1 MANPIESAISFIS
14 DPWGGASALSN
25 SVGKVL
31 GLDNNDA
38 IDQSQETLRSIQNR
52 ANAVSAQNKGLYDD
66 YWNQMQGM
74 YGDNAG
80 KYNDAVSQLADAISN
95 REDFSYGRDVNEFL
109 DPAMEMRQRQ
119 AAQQLNASASSG
131 GNRFSS
137 NYQDKLMA
145 QSQGLAS
152 EEWQKAYDRMM
163 QDRAQQLSEWQTGQ
177 NRINNLNMLAGLYGN
192 DRNQLSNALG
202 DYYSSM
208 ANQNNADLE
217 VYSDIGQ
224 KSAELDAN
232 RKSGIGGALGGIGSI
247 VGAIF
252 G

>member
-1 MANPIESAISFIS
+1 
-14 DPWGGASALSN
+14 
-25 SVGKVL
+25 
-31 GLDNNDA
+31 
-38 IDQSQETLRSIQNR
+38 
-52 ANAVSAQNKGLYDD
+52 
-66 YWNQMQGM
+66 
-74 YGDNAG
+74 
-80 KYNDAVSQLADAISN
+80 
-95 REDFSYGRDVNEFL
+95 
-109 DPAMEMRQRQ
+109 
-119 AAQQLNASASSG
+119 
-131 GNRFSS
+131 
-137 NYQDKLMA
+137 MA

-152 EEWQKAYDRMM
+152 EEWQKSYDRMM